1 MDSGSR
7 KPRPKSE
14 ETEQNCHPLRVNQ
27 VRLQRRRFVE
37 THVGMGINLLSKRN
51 SSSGPATLR
60 VLCPQGCTACGSC
73 ARLCDGWPRV
83 SPPGACGHSDGRLSR
98 VSGSVWE
105 ASSHPCVDGAGGC
118 ASLPFCP
125 CPASV
130 LGSQVPGLA
139 FRLGSAQQRPTQAP
153 GCTISCAGRQLP
165 EGSSSSL
172 T

>member
-83 SPPGACGHSDGRLSR
+83 SPPGACVVAVRTSVTGGLECRLQGP
-98 VSGSVWE
+98 V
-105 ASSHPCVDGAGGC
+105 ATLMAD
-118 ASLPFCP
+118 
-125 CPASV
+125 
-130 LGSQVPGLA
+130 
-139 FRLGSAQQRPTQAP
+139 
-153 GCTISCAGRQLP
+153 
-165 EGSSSSL
+165 
-172 T
+172 